1 MRHPCFLGVDTAT
14 YDQLIAANFT
24 VPEICKTI
32 NADSLGYLSEEGLVT
47 ATARPRSDFCM
58 GCFTGKYP
66 DGIHEQLKGKVREP
80 EHVQSV

>member
-1 MRHPCFLGVDTAT
+1 
-14 YDQLIAANFT
+14 
-24 VPEICKTI
+24 
-32 NADSLGYLSEEGLVT
+32 
-47 ATARPRSDFCM
+47 M